1 MHKYFIT
8 GFSGFVGRNFV
19 KYLEDSKLLSSVM
32 GIDIANP
39 EINPKDYDYVSIKF
53 SKSDLKDREK
63 ICKLIYDFKPDYI
76 VHLAS
81 YSSVAGSWKSPNSS
95 FQNNVNIFV
104 NLMEAIL
111 LSGIRCRILSVG
123 SSEVYGKVKVN
134 ELPLRECNRL
144 NPSSPFGVARM
155 TQEMLS
161 KLYCEVYNLDI
172 VITRSFN
179 HIGPGQNDNFAISSF
194 AKQLVEVK
202 KNGHKDFIKT
212 GDVYVVRDFIDVR
225 DVVRAYN
232 KLLHNGK
239 KGEIYNVCSGCGVS
253 LQNAIQMMCE
263 ILDVQIMIKE
273 DMKLIRPKDN
283 PVIVGSNEKMKTE
296 LNWINEYTLEK
307 SLSDVLNYYIN
318 YN

>member
-1 MHKYFIT
+1 MQKYFIT
-8 GFSGFVGRNFV
+8 GFSGFVSKNFIN
-19 KYLEDSKLLSSVM
+19 YLEESRLLSSVM
-32 GIDIANP
+32 GIDIAGNDICP
-39 EINPKDYDYVSIKF
+39 DDYEYADIKF

-76 VHLAS
+76 LHLAS

-123 SSEVYGKVKVN
+123 SSEVYGTVKVT

-144 NPSSPFGVARM
+144 NPSSPFGVARV
-155 TQEMLS
+155 TQEMLA

-172 VITRSFN
+172 IITRSFN

-202 KNGHKDFIKT
+202 KNGHKDFIKA
-212 GDVYVVRDFIDVR
+212 GDVFVVRDFIDVR
-225 DVVRAYN
+225 DVVSAYH
-232 KLLHNGK
+232 KLLMNGK

-263 ILDVQIMIKE
+263 ILDVQILIKE

-283 PVIVGSNEKMKTE
+283 PVIVGSNEKLKNE
-296 LNWINEYTLEK
+296 LHWINEYTLER
-307 SLSDVLNYYIN
+307 SLNDVLNYYIN